1 MAEEMDDDD
10 GGSDSESDSENA
22 IELLDHGKWP
32 FTTSNDLFD
41 FLKWGSLTRRL

>member
-32 FTTSNDLFD
+32 SMTLIDLE
-41 FLKWGSLTRRL
+41 WSR

>member
-10 GGSDSESDSENA
+10 GGSDSDSDSENA

-32 FTTSNDLFD
+32 WLTSNDLFN
-41 FLKWGSLTRRL
+41 FLK

>member
-10 GGSDSESDSENA
+10 GGSDSDSDSENA

-32 FTTSNDLFD
+32 RMTYFTFQIG
-41 FLKWGSLTRRL
+41 F

>member
-22 IELLDHGKWP
+22 IELLDHGK
-32 FTTSNDLFD
+32 
-41 FLKWGSLTRRL
+41 LTCTG